1 MADGIFSQLLGAP
14 VGDVTS
20 QVFTGL
26 AMVLT
31 LYVAAKV
38 ITTPGALA
46 SIVTVWSAMIKMVT
60 DVTTSVISLFKEKL

>member
-1 MADGIFSQLLGAP
+1 MADGIFSQIFGAA
-14 VGDVTS
+14 VGDVS
-20 QVFTGL
+20 GAVFTGL
-26 AMVLT
+26 ATVLT

-60 DVTTSVISLFKEKL
+60 DVTTSVIGLFREKL